1 LRWAASNRAVWELE
15 RIKWL
20 FAGIFHTDSIGVR
33 EFKSFRA
40 KAGKLASWWVRCV
53 DELLRARFA
62 AESSC
67 IRARAVVADAL
78 VEFTVVLRF
87 FVTANCS
94 HKRIPRKEEHFALDG
109 DWWASAWIAF
119 DNWPPIGTGAGLG
132 FLVKNVAIFT
142 HWDAFTG
149 SKSGMIGLVN
159 FIVSAREGALCLV
172 RSVCTHAVFVISSV
186 VLVNSTA
193 DDLVFDKEGVLPFIA
208 SCTIASGSWEVSIF
222 ANAHILLVIVD
233 ESVSAADKI
242 VFLVVES
249 VLAFETVTWEA
260 TELVDRD
267 RWVAADG
274 FHAVPANTITSVKII
289 FVRPVAFVSWVHA
302 LAILIRLGHVRAEAF
317 FHLAFIPRIFRAADE
332 LWESKRCVE
341 SFRALSTE
349 SHIVNRGF
357 IGAETDSGSNVIFC
371 SLRAADNF
379 WF

>member
-1 LRWAASNRAVWELE
+1 M
-15 RIKWL
+15 
-20 FAGIFHTDSIGVR
+20 
-33 EFKSFRA
+33 
-40 KAGKLASWWVRCV
+40 
-53 DELLRARFA
+53 
-62 AESSC
+62 
-67 IRARAVVADAL
+67 
-78 VEFTVVLRF
+78 RF

-119 DNWPPIGTGAGLG
+119 DNWPSIGTGASFS
-132 FLVKNVAIFT
+132 FLVEDMAIFT

-186 VLVNSTA
+186 VLVSSTA

-208 SCTIASGSWEVSIF
+208 SGTIASGSWEVSIF

-267 RWVAADG
+267 RWVAANG
-274 FHAVPANTITSVKII
+274 FHAVPANTVASVEII
-289 FVRPVAFVSWVHA
+289 FVRPVAFVSRVHA
-302 LAILIRLGHVRAEAF
+302 LAILIRLCHVRAEAF
-317 FHLAFIPRIFRAADE
+317 LNLTFIPRVFRAADK

-371 SLRAADNF
+371 SLRTADNF